1 MKGWSIPKSCLG
13 LILPSVCDLG
23 AEKIHAFLTAEE
35 TFSVR
40 LFSPLLK
47 MRWGWAVFVMW
58 SLITGNKYLTG
69 AAVTDTL
76 IS

>member
-35 TFSVR
+35 AFSIR

-47 MRWGWAVFVMW
+47 MR
-58 SLITGNKYLTG
+58 
-69 AAVTDTL
+69 
-76 IS
+76 